1 MVAAALLIYSSYD
14 FIYFVPVFDS
24 AKRKPAA
31 PFSCGYSFGLG

>member
-1 MVAAALLIYSSYD
+1 LRQPCSFTPPMI

-31 PFSCGYSFGLG
+31 PSSCRYSFGLG